1 MNSPEPKLNPHLDA
15 AVQRIRTAAE
25 QAAERCAEGLGLSAL
40 SAGQAKR
47 RDALL
52 AAQFLFRKQQAQFG
66 QQFHQHL
73 REQLVQEQAGKT
85 PETAGAKKKDWG
97 ELSLM
102 EDEQVDAL
110 VVADR
115 IGLAIGHQSE
125 WELREVESYIFGLSS
140 GERNPLR
147 PELIGQ
153 ALLAAVHAVSEEAE
167 TRQILIDEL
176 TRALAQEM
184 RACYADIAELFRN
197 RGLRPQDLR
206 VRAHDSAAGSHG
218 YSTRSQSLS
227 GNSSHSGHSMAAEL
241 SEGAAGGA
249 RYGGPHGSSHGGSHG
264 ASSNWG
270 GLQGASQGPR
280 GFGGQGQASS
290 GGMGAVDAQLMDL
303 LRRLAHQAPS
313 PGHATPAMPA
323 AGFGPAGQGTA
334 EFGYSQTGALPQS
347 LTGNSGG
354 ALSGTLGGTLGGS
367 FPQAATEWAEDFNAP
382 HWQGVAPPN
391 LIHQHREELRQ
402 AATGRLDHMVIDVV
416 SSLFDQVLSDP
427 KVPPQMARLLARLQ
441 LPVLRA
447 ALGDPSFF
455 SSRRHPVRRFI
466 NRMASLACAYEDF
479 SEDPG
484 RAFLSHVRDLVQD
497 VANGD
502 FDRMD
507 VYEGKLDALEAFI
520 NEQVAR
526 ALSEHTQASRVDAA
540 SLLARKETDLRLQ
553 QRYTQQMQSA
563 LAPVP
568 MPDFIRDF
576 LAQIWSQAIV
586 LVMRD
591 AGSSPER
598 TQRIRQF
605 GKDLVMSVQPK
616 AGSAQRQAF
625 LGQLPSLMKTLNEG
639 LDLIAWP
646 EPARKKFFALLLPA
660 HAESLKGQA
669 LSALETNLLIKQ
681 LESVFGSAP
690 PTEQDLGAEAT
701 SSLPQDLD
709 LSERLS
715 AAEAKS
721 LGLISESGV
730 NWTGEIDIDLSAEAP
745 LQAVDISIEGLPE
758 ATEAPEPSEGELLI
772 EHLQLGF
779 AYQMYTGNKGE
790 EAWHKVRLAHISA
803 GRSFFIFT
811 QGAKHQETVTM
822 TARMLKRLCESKRM
836 RAFENAYLMERAI
849 ARARKQLAALGT
861 SKSN

>member
-1 MNSPEPKLNPHLDA
+1 MNSPEIKINPHLDA

-52 AAQFLFRKQQAQFG
+52 AAQFQFRKQQAQFG

-73 REQLVQEQAGKT
+73 REQLVQEQAGKA
-85 PETAGAKKKDWG
+85 PEGGGAKKKDWG

-153 ALLAAVHAVSEEAE
+153 ALLAAVHALSEDAE

-176 TRALAQEM
+176 TRSLALEM

-206 VRAHDSAAGSHG
+206 VRAHDSGAGSHG
-218 YSTRSQSLS
+218 YSTRSSPLS
-227 GNSSHSGHSMAAEL
+227 DNGPHSMAGEL
-241 SEGAAGGA
+241 SEAAGNGARMGAAASRWGGLPAAMPGVRSHGAAGQV
-249 RYGGPHGSSHGGSHG
+249 GGNS
-264 ASSNWG
+264 
-270 GLQGASQGPR
+270 
-280 GFGGQGQASS
+280 
-290 GGMGAVDAQLMDL
+290 MGVVDAQLMDL
-303 LRRLAHQAPS
+303 LRRLAHQP
-313 PGHATPAMPA
+313 PGGGGPVAHASGDM
-323 AGFGPAGQGTA
+323 GFGPGGPAHPDFA
-334 EFGYSQTGALPQS
+334 YSQAGALPPA
-347 LTGNSGG
+347 TGTAAG
-354 ALSGTLGGTLGGS
+354 AWAGAFNPAS
-367 FPQAATEWAEDFNAP
+367 TEWAEDFSAP

-391 LIHQHREELRQ
+391 LIQQHREELRQ

-526 ALSEHTQASRVDAA
+526 ALSASTQAQQIDAA

-553 QRYTQQMQSA
+553 QRYTQQLQTA

-568 MPDFIRDF
+568 MPDFIREF
-576 LAQIWSQAIV
+576 LAQVWSQAIV
-586 LVMRD
+586 LVVRD
-591 AGSSPER
+591 VNSTPER

-669 LSALETNLLIKQ
+669 LSALESNLLIKQ
-681 LESVFGSAP
+681 LEGVFGMAP
-690 PTEQDLGAEAT
+690 PVEQDLGAEAS

-709 LSERLS
+709 LGERLS

-721 LGLISESGV
+721 LGLIKESGV
-730 NWTGEIDIDLSAEAP
+730 NWNGEVDIDLSAEAP
-745 LQAVDISIEGLPE
+745 LQAVDISIDGLPA

-772 EHLQLGF
+772 DHLQLGF

-790 EAWHKVRLAHISA
+790 EGWHKVRLAHISA

-861 SKSN
+861 GKPH

>member
-1 MNSPEPKLNPHLDA
+1 MNSPDIKLNPHLDA

-52 AAQFLFRKQQAQFG
+52 AAQFLFRKQQALFG

-73 REQLVQEQAGKT
+73 RSHLLQEQADKT
-85 PETAGAKKKDWG
+85 TETAGAKKKDWG

-102 EDEQVDAL
+102 EDDQVDAL

-153 ALLAAVHAVSEEAE
+153 ALLAAVHAVSEDTE

-176 TRALAQEM
+176 TRALALEM

-206 VRAHDSAAGSHG
+206 VRAHDSGSGAHG
-218 YSTRSQSLS
+218 YSTRSQAL
-227 GNSSHSGHSMAAEL
+227 SGHSMAGEL
-241 SEGAAGGA
+241 ADHGPRSAAMGGRFAGGSA
-249 RYGGPHGSSHGGSHG
+249 GASGAFGHPPGGHASGWGSLQGPEQGGHGSHGGY
-264 ASSNWG
+264 
-270 GLQGASQGPR
+270 
-280 GFGGQGQASS
+280 GQQAA

-303 LRRLAHQAPS
+303 LRRLAHQAPGQGFAPNTS
-313 PGHATPAMPA
+313 PEG
-323 AGFGPAGQGTA
+323 GFGAGAQAHGD
-334 EFGYSQTGALPQS
+334 FGYSQP
-347 LTGNSGG
+347 G
-354 ALSGTLGGTLGGS
+354 ALSG
-367 FPQAATEWAEDFNAP
+367 AATEWVEDFSAP
-382 HWQGVAPPN
+382 HWHGVAPPN
-391 LIHQHREELRQ
+391 LIHQHRDELRQ

-447 ALGDPSFF
+447 ALGDPTFF
-455 SSRRHPVRRFI
+455 SSRRHPVRSFI
-466 NRMASLACAYEDF
+466 NRMASLACAFEDF

-484 RAFLSHVRDLVQD
+484 RAFLAHVRDLVQD

-526 ALSEHTQASRVDAA
+526 TLSANALANQVDAA
-540 SLLARKETDLRLQ
+540 SLLARKEVDLRLQ
-553 QRYTQQMQSA
+553 QRYAQQMQAA

-576 LAQIWSQAIV
+576 LAQVWSQAIV
-586 LVMRD
+586 LVTRD
-591 AGSSPER
+591 TSGAEER
-598 TQRIRQF
+598 TQRIREF
-605 GKDLVMSVQPK
+605 GRDLVMSVQPK

-625 LGQLPSLMKTLNEG
+625 LGQLPTLMRTLNEG

-681 LESVFGSAP
+681 LEGVFGCAP
-690 PTEQDLGAEAT
+690 PTEQDLGSEAAT
-701 SSLPQDLD
+701 SLPPDLD
-709 LSERLS
+709 LGERLS

-721 LGLISESGV
+721 LGLINESGV
-730 NWTGEIDIDLSAEAP
+730 NWNGEIDIDLSAEAP
-745 LQAVDISIEGLPE
+745 LQAVDISIEGLPA

-849 ARARKQLAALGT
+849 ARARKQLAALG
-861 SKSN
+861 SKAG